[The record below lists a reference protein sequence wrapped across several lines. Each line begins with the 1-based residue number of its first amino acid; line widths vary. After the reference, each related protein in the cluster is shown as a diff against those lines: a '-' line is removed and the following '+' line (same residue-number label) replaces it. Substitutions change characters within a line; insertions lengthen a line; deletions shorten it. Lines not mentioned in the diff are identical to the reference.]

1 MKNYKLSYT
10 NRALMIFESLTD
22 KPFEIKSLTDQYI
35 FFYSVILANNKDI
48 KLTFDEFVD
57 LLDEEDNLKYLTD
70 WLQEEIKFK
79 SQFNTEKK
87 TLNQNN

>member
-1 MKNYKLSYT
+1 
-10 NRALMIFESLTD
+10 MIFESLTD
-22 KPFEIKSLTDQYI
+22 KTFERKSLTDQYI
-35 FFYSVILANNKDI
+35 FCYSVIVSNNKDI
-48 KLTFDEFVD
+48 KLTLDEFVD

-70 WLQEEIKFK
+70 WLQDEIKFK